1 MNAENQINKLNWLR
15 KSIIG
20 RNIPFE
26 TPFGTKPL
34 VYADYTA
41 SGRAVD
47 FIENYLQY
55 ILQFYANTHTEDDFT
70 GKTMSHL
77 FHEAEKHKEK
87 VNAGEHGKVIFT
99 GTGATSGITR
109 LQQILGVYW
118 SPATREKIYEFL
130 DSCLDYQKEKI

>member
-20 RNIPFE
+20 RNMPFE
-26 TPFGTKPL
+26 TPFGTRPL
-34 VYADYTA
+34 IYADYTA

-47 FIENYLQY
+47 FIEDYLQY

-70 GKTMSHL
+70 GKTMSQL
-77 FHEAEKHKEK
+77 LHEAEAHIKDL
-87 VNAGEHGKVIFT
+87 VNAGENGKLIFT
-99 GTGATSGITR
+99 GTGATGGVTR

-118 SPATREKIYEFL
+118 SPTTRERVKKFL
-130 DSCLDYQKEKI
+130 DSCIEINK